1 MASYTDL
8 CDCPLA
14 VTLSK
19 PTVLVKAYYD
29 YRRYA
34 VSIKIKDAPP
44 VLQERDVLIAG
55 KVVVVISIDL
65 VRQQIVLIRQF
76 RLPAHI
82 ANGLGDMVEFVA
94 GRVEPNETLVD
105 AARRECREEIG
116 IAPEKTVQLL
126 RNLTTPGSSDEEVTI
141 FLCAIDSSTIRGW
154 LANNGRR
161 GAPSNHA
168 NVHRRCN
175 PRTQP
180 IHYARQPS
188 SDRVAMVGT
197 QSRAT
202 AQLACLISLPHWCI
216 HCPFCEALTSR

>member
-34 VSIKIKDAPP
+34 VSIKTKDAPP
-44 VLQERDVLIAG
+44 FLQEREVLIAG
-55 KVVVVISIDL
+55 KVVVVIPIDL

-116 IAPEKTVQLL
+116 VAPEKTVQLL
-126 RNLTTPGSSDEEVTI
+126 RYLTTPGSSDEEVTI
-141 FLCAIDSSTIRGW
+141 FLCAIDLSTIRDGSRTTADGEHLQIMRTSIEDAIRALNRYSMRGSPLVIGLQW
-154 LANNGRR
+154 LALNREHLPNL
-161 GAPSNHA
+161 
-168 NVHRRCN
+168 
-175 PRTQP
+175 
-180 IHYARQPS
+180 
-188 SDRVAMVGT
+188 
-197 QSRAT
+197 
-202 AQLACLISLPHWCI
+202 LA
-216 HCPFCEALTSR
+216 

>member
-34 VSIKIKDAPP
+34 VSIKTKDAPP
-44 VLQERDVLIAG
+44 FLQERDVLIAG
-55 KVVVVISIDL
+55 KVVVVIPIDL

-105 AARRECREEIG
+105 AARRECREEIDV
-116 IAPEKTVQLL
+116 APEKTVQLL
-126 RNLTTPGSSDEEVTI
+126 RYLTTPGSSDEEVTI
-141 FLCAIDSSTIRGW
+141 FLCAIDSSTIRDGSRTTADGEHLQIMRTSIEDAIRALNRYSMRGSPLVIGLQW
-154 LANNGRR
+154 LALNREHLPNL
-161 GAPSNHA
+161 
-168 NVHRRCN
+168 
-175 PRTQP
+175 
-180 IHYARQPS
+180 
-188 SDRVAMVGT
+188 
-197 QSRAT
+197 
-202 AQLACLISLPHWCI
+202 LA
-216 HCPFCEALTSR
+216 

>member
-34 VSIKIKDAPP
+34 VSIKTKDAPP
-44 VLQERDVLIAG
+44 FLQERDVLIAG
-55 KVVVVISIDL
+55 KVVVVIPIDL

-141 FLCAIDSSTIRGW
+141 FLCAIDSSTIRDGSRTTADGEHLQIMRTSIEDAIRALNRYTMRGSPLVIGLQW
-154 LANNGRR
+154 LALNRE
-161 GAPSNHA
+161 
-168 NVHRRCN
+168 
-175 PRTQP
+175 
-180 IHYARQPS
+180 
-188 SDRVAMVGT
+188 
-197 QSRAT
+197 
-202 AQLACLISLPHWCI
+202 QLPNLLA
-216 HCPFCEALTSR
+216 

>member
-34 VSIKIKDAPP
+34 VSIKTKDAPP
-44 VLQERDVLIAG
+44 FLQERDVLIAG
-55 KVVVVISIDL
+55 KVVVVIPIDL

-116 IAPEKTVQLL
+116 VAPEKTVQLL
-126 RNLTTPGSSDEEVTI
+126 RYLTTPGSSDEEVTI
-141 FLCAIDSSTIRGW
+141 FLCAIDSSTIRDGSRTTADGEHLQIMRTSIEDAIRALNRYIMRGSPLVIGLQW
-154 LANNGRR
+154 LALNREHLPNL
-161 GAPSNHA
+161 
-168 NVHRRCN
+168 
-175 PRTQP
+175 
-180 IHYARQPS
+180 
-188 SDRVAMVGT
+188 
-197 QSRAT
+197 
-202 AQLACLISLPHWCI
+202 LA
-216 HCPFCEALTSR
+216 

>member
-34 VSIKIKDAPP
+34 VSIKTKDAPP
-44 VLQERDVLIAG
+44 FLQERDVLIAG
-55 KVVVVISIDL
+55 KVVVVIPIDL

-116 IAPEKTVQLL
+116 VAPEKTVQLL
-126 RNLTTPGSSDEEVTI
+126 RYLTTPGSSDEEVTI
-141 FLCAIDSSTIRGW
+141 FLCAIDSSTIRDGSRTTADGEHLQIMRTSIEDAIRALNRYSMRGSPLVIGLQW
-154 LANNGRR
+154 LALNRE
-161 GAPSNHA
+161 H
-168 NVHRRCN
+168 
-175 PRTQP
+175 
-180 IHYARQPS
+180 
-188 SDRVAMVGT
+188 
-197 QSRAT
+197 
-202 AQLACLISLPHWCI
+202 LPN
-216 HCPFCEALTSR
+216 LLS

>member
-34 VSIKIKDAPP
+34 VSIKTKDAPP
-44 VLQERDVLIAG
+44 FLQEREVLIAG
-55 KVVVVISIDL
+55 KVVVVIPIDL

-116 IAPEKTVQLL
+116 VAPEKTVQLL
-126 RNLTTPGSSDEEVTI
+126 RYLTTPGSSDEEVTI
-141 FLCAIDSSTIRGW
+141 FLCAIDSSTIRDGSRTTADGEHLQIMRTSIEDAIRALNRYSMRGSPLVIGLQW
-154 LANNGRR
+154 LALNREHLPNL
-161 GAPSNHA
+161 
-168 NVHRRCN
+168 
-175 PRTQP
+175 
-180 IHYARQPS
+180 
-188 SDRVAMVGT
+188 
-197 QSRAT
+197 
-202 AQLACLISLPHWCI
+202 LA
-216 HCPFCEALTSR
+216 

>member
-1 MASYTDL
+1 M
-8 CDCPLA
+8 
-14 VTLSK
+14 
-19 PTVLVKAYYD
+19 LVKAYYD

-141 FLCAIDSSTIRGW
+141 FLCAIDSSTIRDGSRTTADGEHLQIMRTSIEDAIRALNRYTMRGSPLVIGLQW
-154 LANNGRR
+154 LALNRE
-161 GAPSNHA
+161 
-168 NVHRRCN
+168 
-175 PRTQP
+175 
-180 IHYARQPS
+180 
-188 SDRVAMVGT
+188 
-197 QSRAT
+197 
-202 AQLACLISLPHWCI
+202 QLPNLLA
-216 HCPFCEALTSR
+216 

>member
-116 IAPEKTVQLL
+116 VAPEKTVQLL
-126 RNLTTPGSSDEEVTI
+126 RYLTTPGSSDEEVTI
-141 FLCAIDSSTIRGW
+141 FLCAIDSSTIRDGSRTTADGEH
-154 LANNGRR
+154 LQIMRTSIEDAIRALNRYSMR
-161 GAPSNHA
+161 GSPLVIGLQCWHSIASTCP
-168 NVHRRCN
+168 
-175 PRTQP
+175 T
-180 IHYARQPS
+180 
-188 SDRVAMVGT
+188 
-197 QSRAT
+197 
-202 AQLACLISLPHWCI
+202 CLPD
-216 HCPFCEALTSR
+216 

>member
-55 KVVVVISIDL
+55 KVVVVIPIDL

-116 IAPEKTVQLL
+116 VAPEKTVQLL
-126 RNLTTPGSSDEEVTI
+126 RYLTTPGSSDEEVTI
-141 FLCAIDSSTIRGW
+141 FLCAIDPSTIRDGSRTTADREHLQIMRTSIEDAIRALNRYSMRGSPLVIGLQW
-154 LANNGRR
+154 LALNREHLPNL
-161 GAPSNHA
+161 
-168 NVHRRCN
+168 
-175 PRTQP
+175 
-180 IHYARQPS
+180 
-188 SDRVAMVGT
+188 
-197 QSRAT
+197 
-202 AQLACLISLPHWCI
+202 LA
-216 HCPFCEALTSR
+216 

>member
-34 VSIKIKDAPP
+34 VSIKTKDAPP
-44 VLQERDVLIAG
+44 FLQERDVLIAG
-55 KVVVVISIDL
+55 KVVVVIPIDL

-116 IAPEKTVQLL
+116 VAPEKTVQLL
-126 RNLTTPGSSDEEVTI
+126 RYLTTPESSDEEVTI
-141 FLCAIDSSTIRGW
+141 FLCAIDSSTIRDGSRTTADGEHLQIMRTSIEDAIRALNRYSMRGSPLVIGLQW
-154 LANNGRR
+154 LALNREHLPNL
-161 GAPSNHA
+161 
-168 NVHRRCN
+168 
-175 PRTQP
+175 
-180 IHYARQPS
+180 
-188 SDRVAMVGT
+188 
-197 QSRAT
+197 
-202 AQLACLISLPHWCI
+202 LA
-216 HCPFCEALTSR
+216 

>member
-34 VSIKIKDAPP
+34 VSIKTKDAPP
-44 VLQERDVLIAG
+44 FLQERDVLIAG
-55 KVVVVISIDL
+55 KVVVVIPIDL

-116 IAPEKTVQLL
+116 VTPEKTVQLL
-126 RNLTTPGSSDEEVTI
+126 RYLTTPGSSDEEVTI
-141 FLCAIDSSTIRGW
+141 FLCAIDSSTIRDGSRTTADGEHLQIMRTSIEDAIRALNRYSMRGSPLVIGLQW
-154 LANNGRR
+154 LALNREHLPNL
-161 GAPSNHA
+161 
-168 NVHRRCN
+168 
-175 PRTQP
+175 
-180 IHYARQPS
+180 
-188 SDRVAMVGT
+188 
-197 QSRAT
+197 
-202 AQLACLISLPHWCI
+202 LA
-216 HCPFCEALTSR
+216 

>member
-34 VSIKIKDAPP
+34 VSIKTKDAPP
-44 VLQERDVLIAG
+44 FLQERDVLIAG
-55 KVVVVISIDL
+55 KVVVVIPIDL

-116 IAPEKTVQLL
+116 VAPEKTVQLL
-126 RNLTTPGSSDEEVTI
+126 RYLTTPGSSDEEVTI
-141 FLCAIDSSTIRGW
+141 FLCAIDSSTIRDGSRTTADGEHLQIMRTSIEDAIRALNRYSIRGSPLVIGLQW
-154 LANNGRR
+154 LALNREHLPNL
-161 GAPSNHA
+161 
-168 NVHRRCN
+168 
-175 PRTQP
+175 
-180 IHYARQPS
+180 
-188 SDRVAMVGT
+188 
-197 QSRAT
+197 
-202 AQLACLISLPHWCI
+202 LA
-216 HCPFCEALTSR
+216 

>member
-55 KVVVVISIDL
+55 KVVVVIPIDL

-116 IAPEKTVQLL
+116 VAPEKTVQLL
-126 RNLTTPGSSDEEVTI
+126 RYLTTPGSSDEEVTI
-141 FLCAIDSSTIRGW
+141 FLCAIDSSTIRDGSRTTADGEHLQIMRTSIEDAIRALNRYSMRGSPLVIGLQW
-154 LANNGRR
+154 LALNRE
-161 GAPSNHA
+161 
-168 NVHRRCN
+168 
-175 PRTQP
+175 
-180 IHYARQPS
+180 
-188 SDRVAMVGT
+188 
-197 QSRAT
+197 
-202 AQLACLISLPHWCI
+202 QLPNLLA
-216 HCPFCEALTSR
+216 

>member
-19 PTVLVKAYYD
+19 PTVLVKSYYD

-141 FLCAIDSSTIRGW
+141 FLCAIDSSTIRDGSRTTADGEHLQIMRTSIEDAIRALNRYTMRGSPLVIGLQW
-154 LANNGRR
+154 LALNRE
-161 GAPSNHA
+161 
-168 NVHRRCN
+168 
-175 PRTQP
+175 
-180 IHYARQPS
+180 
-188 SDRVAMVGT
+188 
-197 QSRAT
+197 
-202 AQLACLISLPHWCI
+202 QLPNLLA
-216 HCPFCEALTSR
+216 

>member
-34 VSIKIKDAPP
+34 VSIKTKDAPP
-44 VLQERDVLIAG
+44 FLQERDVLIAG
-55 KVVVVISIDL
+55 KVVVVIPIDL

-116 IAPEKTVQLL
+116 VAPEKTVQLL
-126 RNLTTPGSSDEEVTI
+126 RYLTTPGSSDEEVTI
-141 FLCAIDSSTIRGW
+141 FLCAINSSTIRDGSRTTADGEHLQIMRTSIEDAIRALNRYSMRGSPLVIGLQW
-154 LANNGRR
+154 LALNREHLPNL
-161 GAPSNHA
+161 
-168 NVHRRCN
+168 
-175 PRTQP
+175 
-180 IHYARQPS
+180 
-188 SDRVAMVGT
+188 
-197 QSRAT
+197 
-202 AQLACLISLPHWCI
+202 LA
-216 HCPFCEALTSR
+216 

>member
-14 VTLSK
+14 VTLSM

-34 VSIKIKDAPP
+34 VSIKTKDAPP
-44 VLQERDVLIAG
+44 FLQERDVLIAG
-55 KVVVVISIDL
+55 KVVVVIPIDL

-116 IAPEKTVQLL
+116 VAPEKTVQLL
-126 RNLTTPGSSDEEVTI
+126 RYLTTPGSSDEEVTI
-141 FLCAIDSSTIRGW
+141 FLCAIDSSTIRDGSRTTADGEHLQIMRTSIEDAIRALNRYSMRGSPLVIGLQW
-154 LANNGRR
+154 LALNREHLPNL
-161 GAPSNHA
+161 
-168 NVHRRCN
+168 
-175 PRTQP
+175 
-180 IHYARQPS
+180 
-188 SDRVAMVGT
+188 
-197 QSRAT
+197 
-202 AQLACLISLPHWCI
+202 LA
-216 HCPFCEALTSR
+216 

>member
-34 VSIKIKDAPP
+34 VSIKTKDAPP
-44 VLQERDVLIAG
+44 FLQERDVLIAG
-55 KVVVVISIDL
+55 KVVVVIPIDL

-82 ANGLGDMVEFVA
+82 ANGLGDIVEFVA

-116 IAPEKTVQLL
+116 VAPEKTVQLL
-126 RNLTTPGSSDEEVTI
+126 RYLTTPGSSDEEVTI
-141 FLCAIDSSTIRGW
+141 FLCAINSSTIRDGSRTTADGEHLQIMRTSIEDAIRALNRYSMRGSPLVIGLQW
-154 LANNGRR
+154 LALNREHLPNL
-161 GAPSNHA
+161 
-168 NVHRRCN
+168 
-175 PRTQP
+175 
-180 IHYARQPS
+180 
-188 SDRVAMVGT
+188 
-197 QSRAT
+197 
-202 AQLACLISLPHWCI
+202 LA
-216 HCPFCEALTSR
+216 

>member
-34 VSIKIKDAPP
+34 VSIKTKDAPP
-44 VLQERDVLIAG
+44 FLQERDVLIAG
-55 KVVVVISIDL
+55 KVVVVIPIDL

-116 IAPEKTVQLL
+116 VAPEKTVQLL
-126 RNLTTPGSSDEEVTI
+126 RYLTTPGSSDEEVTI
-141 FLCAIDSSTIRGW
+141 FLCAIDSSTIRDGSRTTADGEHLQIMRTSIEDAIRALNRYSMRGSPLVIGLQW
-154 LANNGRR
+154 LALNREHLPNL
-161 GAPSNHA
+161 
-168 NVHRRCN
+168 
-175 PRTQP
+175 
-180 IHYARQPS
+180 
-188 SDRVAMVGT
+188 
-197 QSRAT
+197 
-202 AQLACLISLPHWCI
+202 LA
-216 HCPFCEALTSR
+216 

>member
-1 MASYTDL
+1 MEQTMASYTDL

-34 VSIKIKDAPP
+34 VSIKTKDAPP
-44 VLQERDVLIAG
+44 FLQERDVLIAG
-55 KVVVVISIDL
+55 KVVVVIPIDL

-116 IAPEKTVQLL
+116 VAPEKTVQLL
-126 RNLTTPGSSDEEVTI
+126 RYLTTPGSSDEEVTI
-141 FLCAIDSSTIRGW
+141 FLCAIDSSTIRDGSRTTADGEHLQIMRTSIEDAIRALKEYSMRGSPLVIGLQW
-154 LANNGRR
+154 LALNREHLPNL
-161 GAPSNHA
+161 
-168 NVHRRCN
+168 
-175 PRTQP
+175 
-180 IHYARQPS
+180 
-188 SDRVAMVGT
+188 
-197 QSRAT
+197 
-202 AQLACLISLPHWCI
+202 LA
-216 HCPFCEALTSR
+216 

>member
-141 FLCAIDSSTIRGW
+141 FLCAIDSSTIREGSRTTADGEHLQIMRTSIEDAIRALNRYTMRGSPLVIGLQW
-154 LANNGRR
+154 LALNRE
-161 GAPSNHA
+161 
-168 NVHRRCN
+168 
-175 PRTQP
+175 
-180 IHYARQPS
+180 
-188 SDRVAMVGT
+188 
-197 QSRAT
+197 
-202 AQLACLISLPHWCI
+202 QLPNLLA
-216 HCPFCEALTSR
+216 

>member
-34 VSIKIKDAPP
+34 VSIKTKDAPP
-44 VLQERDVLIAG
+44 FLQERDVLIAG
-55 KVVVVISIDL
+55 KVVVVIPIDL

-116 IAPEKTVQLL
+116 VAPEKTVQLL
-126 RNLTTPGSSDEEVTI
+126 RYLATPGSSDEEVTI
-141 FLCAIDSSTIRGW
+141 FLCAIDSSTIRDGSRTTADGEHLQIMRTSIEDAIRALNRYSMRGSPLVIGLQW
-154 LANNGRR
+154 LALNREHLPNL
-161 GAPSNHA
+161 
-168 NVHRRCN
+168 
-175 PRTQP
+175 
-180 IHYARQPS
+180 
-188 SDRVAMVGT
+188 
-197 QSRAT
+197 
-202 AQLACLISLPHWCI
+202 LA
-216 HCPFCEALTSR
+216 

>member
-34 VSIKIKDAPP
+34 VSIKTKDAPP
-44 VLQERDVLIAG
+44 FLQEREVLIAG
-55 KVVVVISIDL
+55 KVVVVIPIDL
-65 VRQQIVLIRQF
+65 ERQQIVLIRQF

-116 IAPEKTVQLL
+116 VAPEKTVQLL
-126 RNLTTPGSSDEEVTI
+126 RYLTTPGSSDEEVTI
-141 FLCAIDSSTIRGW
+141 FLCAIDSSTIRDGSRTKADGEHLQIMRTSIEDAIRALNRYSMRGSPLVIGLQW
-154 LANNGRR
+154 LALNREHLPNL
-161 GAPSNHA
+161 
-168 NVHRRCN
+168 
-175 PRTQP
+175 
-180 IHYARQPS
+180 
-188 SDRVAMVGT
+188 
-197 QSRAT
+197 
-202 AQLACLISLPHWCI
+202 LA
-216 HCPFCEALTSR
+216 

>member
-8 CDCPLA
+8 WDCPLA

-34 VSIKIKDAPP
+34 VSIKTKDAPP
-44 VLQERDVLIAG
+44 FLQERDVLIAG
-55 KVVVVISIDL
+55 KVVVVIPIDL

-116 IAPEKTVQLL
+116 VAPEKTVQLL
-126 RNLTTPGSSDEEVTI
+126 RYLTTPGSSDEEVTI
-141 FLCAIDSSTIRGW
+141 FLCAIDSSTIRDGSRTTADGEHLQIMRTSIEDAIRALNRYSMRGSPLVIGLQW
-154 LANNGRR
+154 LALNREHLPNL
-161 GAPSNHA
+161 
-168 NVHRRCN
+168 
-175 PRTQP
+175 
-180 IHYARQPS
+180 
-188 SDRVAMVGT
+188 
-197 QSRAT
+197 
-202 AQLACLISLPHWCI
+202 LA
-216 HCPFCEALTSR
+216 

>member
-34 VSIKIKDAPP
+34 VSMKTKDAPP
-44 VLQERDVLIAG
+44 FLQEREVLIAG
-55 KVVVVISIDL
+55 KVVVVIPIDL

-116 IAPEKTVQLL
+116 VAPEKTVQLL
-126 RNLTTPGSSDEEVTI
+126 RYLTTPGSSDEEVTI
-141 FLCAIDSSTIRGW
+141 FLCAIDSSTIRDGSRTTADGEH
-154 LANNGRR
+154 LQIMRTSIEDAIRALNRYSMR
-161 GAPSNHA
+161 GSPL
-168 NVHRRCN
+168 V
-175 PRTQP
+175 
-180 IHYARQPS
+180 I
-188 SDRVAMVGT
+188 G
-197 QSRAT
+197 
-202 AQLACLISLPHWCI
+202 L
-216 HCPFCEALTSR
+216 

>member
-19 PTVLVKAYYD
+19 PTVLAKAYYD

-34 VSIKIKDAPP
+34 VSIKTKDAPP
-44 VLQERDVLIAG
+44 FLQERDVLIAG
-55 KVVVVISIDL
+55 KVVVVIPIDL

-116 IAPEKTVQLL
+116 VAPEKTVQLL
-126 RNLTTPGSSDEEVTI
+126 RYLTTPGSSDEEVTI
-141 FLCAIDSSTIRGW
+141 FLCAIDSSTIRDGSRTTADGEHLQIMRTSIEDAIRALNRYSMRGSPLVIGLQW
-154 LANNGRR
+154 LALNREHLPNL
-161 GAPSNHA
+161 
-168 NVHRRCN
+168 
-175 PRTQP
+175 
-180 IHYARQPS
+180 
-188 SDRVAMVGT
+188 
-197 QSRAT
+197 
-202 AQLACLISLPHWCI
+202 LA
-216 HCPFCEALTSR
+216 